1 VDTRGGGQTL
11 YAPRL
16 RGPMWQWRSHS
27 PHPGSLLR
35 RLAVAHGSV
44 DLPTAQVYDAYP
56 LDKVPESPLQPRDL
70 RIALNVNLITLM
82 GVHWSLYLSRLLSS
96 FDLLVQ
102 TDQNLPEP
110 ETSSDSYSKHS
121 DNDSVRL
128 SETIF
133 GHLPD
138 VRSSDVSELREGVD
152 HGDCDSSL
160 CGRSGEGRTQPTV
173 EYDETCVGAGLEEE
187 CDVSGGDDL
196 CADADH
202 KPYETK
208 ADRANNVPELNVRT
222 CTHWPGK

>member
-1 VDTRGGGQTL
+1 
-11 YAPRL
+11 
-16 RGPMWQWRSHS
+16 MWQWRNDF

-35 RLAVAHGSV
+35 RLAVGHGSV

-70 RIALNVNLITLM
+70 RIALNVNLITLV
-82 GVHWSLYLSRLLSS
+82 GVDGSLRLSRLLSS

-110 ETSSDSYSKHS
+110 ETSSDSHSKHS

-128 SETIF
+128 SETVF

-160 CGRSGEGRTQPTV
+160 CWGTREGGTQPTV
-173 EYDETCVGAGLEEE
+173 EYDESCVRACLEEQG
-187 CDVSGGDDL
+187 DVSGGDDL
-196 CADADH
+196 CAD
-202 KPYETK
+202 
-208 ADRANNVPELNVRT
+208 
-222 CTHWPGK
+222 